1 LFFYAKLKSSF
12 SEGFAMLYLLQ
23 QFWVFCLIAGLLGV
37 IVSWLTRG
45 DKVGASFWFNLLLIL
60 GVIGLIAAL
69 LFWLKG
75 RGGLGL
81 EIALLMLAS
90 YLVGCCIPCL
100 LGCCG
105 GKKAEAVG
113 TTGRLMAARGGKGD
127 DLTRLS
133 GIDANRAAKLNGLG
147 LYHFDQVCAIKD
159 ASERASVLKSI
170 GLTDGNWSGWNES
183 CNIKPLAVVAPV
195 AQAVAAAVTPVVTK
209 AAQAVA
215 PEAVLEMP
223 KVENQDAIAGLR
235 PQGLTAARN
244 NKADDLKRIRGI
256 GPQNEGRLHG
266 LGIWHFDQIT
276 TWTHDNIE
284 WVGSYL
290 AFPGRIDREDW
301 VGQAKILAAGGMT
314 DFSNRVDKGEV
325 PTSKDDGT
333 HGQSNVEIVKPH

>member
-1 LFFYAKLKSSF
+1 LFFCAKLKTSF
-12 SEGFAMLYLLQ
+12 SEGFAMLYLFQ

-60 GVIGLIAAL
+60 GVIGLIAAI
-69 LFWLKG
+69 LFWMKG

-90 YLVGCCIPCL
+90 YLIGCCIPCL
-100 LGCCG
+100 LGCCC
-105 GKKAEAVG
+105 GKKDVVPS

-159 ASERASVLKSI
+159 AVERASVLKSI
-170 GLTDGNWSGWNES
+170 GLEDSNWSGWNES
-183 CNIKPLAVVAPV
+183 CNIKPLAAVATPLAQAVVATVAPIAAVVSAPV
-195 AQAVAAAVTPVVTK
+195 A
-209 AAQAVA
+209 
-215 PEAVLEMP
+215 EMP

-235 PQGLTAARN
+235 PQGLVAARN

-301 VGQAKILAAGGMT
+301 VGQAKILAAGGIT
-314 DFSNRVDKGEV
+314 EFATRVDKGEV
-325 PTSKDDGT
+325 ATSKDDGSM
-333 HGQSNVEIVKPH
+333 GQNNVEKVKLTK